1 MILRNL
7 RSGRELCRSR
17 SWLHWNEGDCI
28 KVPQKKQSISQCRRK
43 KLSQELFFFSS
54 SQDYSG
60 ASRKAQKFLKI
71 LLLIFTLPQPNMLE
85 TTSRVSLQALIL
97 PSQVSV
103 EFPSAPVW
111 NLRWEESG
119 TCHSFVL
126 LGTDRV
132 LRDLFL
138 VSTSH
143 LGKLQMLLQLKFCSN
158 EGSPHRSNDA
168 CP

>member
-1 MILRNL
+1 MKEIVSKCHRRSNRYRNAEG
-7 RSGRELCRSR
+7 RSCPK
-17 SWLHWNEGDCI
+17 NY
-28 KVPQKKQSISQCRRK
+28 
-43 KLSQELFFFSS
+43 FFFPPPKITVVPPEKHKS
-54 SQDYSG
+54 
-60 ASRKAQKFLKI
+60 FLKI

-158 EGSPHRSNDA
+158 KGSPHRSNDA